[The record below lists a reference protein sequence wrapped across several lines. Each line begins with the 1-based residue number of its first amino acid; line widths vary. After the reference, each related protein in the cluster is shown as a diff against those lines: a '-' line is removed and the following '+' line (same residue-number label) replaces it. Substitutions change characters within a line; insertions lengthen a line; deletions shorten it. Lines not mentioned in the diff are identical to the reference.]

1 MLEAVSLLSLSSL
14 IELNFYLSTGIE
26 RLKPTRFM
34 FLIERADGK
43 SGIYI
48 NCFQESVN
56 FLFLTTKLFFG
67 NLFIDFISLRDDLKK
82 SRAWSPDPDAC
93 IAEAQF
99 IVFSSSV
106 EAEVNFTNAFK
117 TKNETEWNLELILI
131 RLMRLGSIQTYGSII
146 R

>member
-1 MLEAVSLLSLSSL
+1 
-14 IELNFYLSTGIE
+14 
-26 RLKPTRFM
+26 M

-48 NCFQESVN
+48 NCFRESVD
-56 FLFLTTKLFFG
+56 FSFLTTKLFFG
-67 NLFIDFISLRDDLKK
+67 DLFVDFISLRDNLKK
-82 SRAWSPDPDAC
+82 SRAWSLDQDAC

-99 IVFSSSV
+99 IVFPSSV
-106 EAEVNFTNAFK
+106 EAEVNFTNAFQ

-131 RLMRLGSIQTYGSII
+131 RLMRLGSIKTYGSII